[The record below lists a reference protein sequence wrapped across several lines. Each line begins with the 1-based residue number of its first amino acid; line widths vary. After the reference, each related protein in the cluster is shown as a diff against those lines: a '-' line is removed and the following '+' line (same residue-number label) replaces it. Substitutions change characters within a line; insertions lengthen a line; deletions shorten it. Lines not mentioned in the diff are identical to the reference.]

1 MGLTILSVS
10 YPLAEVSP
18 GTAGGAEQV
27 LATLDESLVGAGHRS
42 VVLAAAGSRCFGLLI
57 PGPAVPG
64 VLDQQTQERV
74 RHSYRKTLQKALAR
88 FAVDV
93 VHLHGLDFLDYLP
106 PPGVP
111 VVVTMHLPPNW
122 YPEDAFR
129 LDRPKTYLVCVSR
142 SQARACP
149 TYARIERVIENGIS
163 LERFHP
169 ENKKGKYALA
179 MGRICPEKGFHL
191 ALDAAS
197 AAGLPL
203 FLAGT
208 AFGYPSHQSYFEE
221 AIRSRL
227 RDGHRFLGAI
237 GGVRKQKLVAG
248 ARCLVVTSQ
257 VAETSSLAAME
268 ALACGTPVVAF
279 RVGALCELI
288 DDGRTGYLVD
298 TVMDLPDAIRASQK
312 LDPVACRREAELR
325 FSSEIMEAKYMDLY
339 RKVAAKSVH
348 SPVHSPVHNEDLQ
361 LCEATC

>member
-1 MGLTILSVS
+1 MGLTVLSVS
-10 YPLAEVSP
+10 YPLAQVSP

-27 LATLDESLVGAGHRS
+27 LATLDESVVRAGHRS
-42 VVLAAAGSRCFGLLI
+42 LVLAPAGSRCFGLLI

-64 VLDQQTQERV
+64 VLDLQMQERV
-74 RHSYRKTLQKALAR
+74 RHSYRETLQKVLAR

-106 PPGVP
+106 PAGVP
-111 VVVTMHLPPNW
+111 VVLTLHLPPSW
-122 YPEDAFR
+122 YQEDALR
-129 LDRPKTYLVCVSR
+129 LDRPETYLVCVSQ
-142 SQARACP
+142 SQARECP
-149 TYARIERVIENGIS
+149 PHARIEQVIENGVS

-169 ENKKGKYALA
+169 EKKKGKYALA
-179 MGRICPEKGFHL
+179 MGRICPEKGIHL

-208 AFGYPSHQSYFEE
+208 AFGYRSHQSYFED
-221 AIRSRL
+221 AIRPRL

-237 GGVRKQKLVAG
+237 GGVRKQKLLAG
-248 ARCLVVTSQ
+248 ARCLVVASQ

-268 ALACGTPVVAF
+268 ALACGTPVVTF

-288 DDGRTGYLVD
+288 DDGRTGFLVD
-298 TVMDLPDAIRASQK
+298 TATDLPDAIRVSQK
-312 LDPVACRREAELR
+312 LGSAACRREAELR
-325 FSSEIMEAKYMDLY
+325 FSSEIMQAKYIDLY
-339 RKVAAKSVH
+339 RKAAAKAVH
-348 SPVHSPVHNEDLQ
+348 SDNLQ

>member
-1 MGLTILSVS
+1 MGLTVLSVS
-10 YPLAEVSP
+10 YPLAQVSP

-27 LATLDESLVGAGHRS
+27 LATLDESLVRAGHRS

-64 VLDQQTQERV
+64 VLDKQTQERV
-74 RHSYRKTLQKALAR
+74 RHSYRETLQKVLAR
-88 FAVDV
+88 FAIDV

-106 PPGVP
+106 PAGVP
-111 VVVTMHLPPNW
+111 VVVTLHLPPSW
-122 YPEDAFR
+122 YPEDGFR
-129 LDRPKTYLVCVSR
+129 LNRPETYLVCVSR
-142 SQARACP
+142 SQTRECRP
-149 TYARIERVIENGIS
+149 HARIEQVIENGVS

-169 ENKKGKYALA
+169 AKKKGKYALA

-208 AFGYPSHQSYFEE
+208 VFGYRSHQSYFEE
-221 AIRSRL
+221 AIRPRL
-227 RDGHRFLGAI
+227 RDGHRLLGAI
-237 GGVRKQKLVAG
+237 GGVRKQKLLAG

-279 RVGALCELI
+279 RVGALCDLI
-288 DDGRTGYLVD
+288 EDGRTGFFVD
-298 TVMDLPDAIRASQK
+298 TVTELPEAIRASEK

-325 FSSEIMEAKYMDLY
+325 FSSKIMQAKYMDLY
-339 RKVAAKSVH
+339 RKAAAKSVH
-348 SPVHSPVHNEDLQ
+348 GPVHNEDLQ
-361 LCEATC
+361 LCEVPC

>member
-1 MGLTILSVS
+1 MGLTVLSVS
-10 YPLAEVSP
+10 YPLAQVSP

-27 LATLDESLVGAGHRS
+27 LATLDESLVRAGHRS
-42 VVLAAAGSRCFGLLI
+42 LVLAPAGSQCFGLLI
-57 PGPAVPG
+57 PGPAVLG
-64 VLDQQTQERV
+64 VLDHQTQERV
-74 RHSYRKTLQKALAR
+74 RHSYRETLQKVLAR
-88 FAVDV
+88 FAIDV

-106 PPGVP
+106 PLGVP
-111 VVVTMHLPPNW
+111 VVVTLHLPPSW

-129 LDRPKTYLVCVSR
+129 LTETYLVCVSQ
-142 SQARACP
+142 SQARECP
-149 TYARIERVIENGIS
+149 PQARIEQVIENGVS

-169 ENKKGKYALA
+169 AKKKGKYALA
-179 MGRICPEKGFHL
+179 MGRICPEKGIHL
-191 ALDAAS
+191 AMDAAS

-221 AIRSRL
+221 AIRLRL

-237 GGVRKQKLVAG
+237 GGVRKQKLLAG

-257 VAETSSLAAME
+257 VPETSSLAAME

-279 RVGALCELI
+279 RVGALCDLI
-288 DDGRTGYLVD
+288 DDGRTGFLVD
-298 TVMDLPDAIRASQK
+298 TAMDLPDAMRASQK

-348 SPVHSPVHNEDLQ
+348 SPVHGPVHNEDIQ

>member
-1 MGLTILSVS
+1 MGLTVLSVS
-10 YPLAEVSP
+10 YPLAQVSP

-27 LATLDESLVGAGHRS
+27 LATLDESVVRAGHRS
-42 VVLAAAGSRCFGLLI
+42 LVLAPAGSRCFGLLI

-64 VLDQQTQERV
+64 VLDLQMQERV
-74 RHSYRKTLQKALAR
+74 RHSYRETLQKVLAR

-106 PPGVP
+106 PAGVP
-111 VVVTMHLPPNW
+111 VVLTLHLPPSW
-122 YPEDAFR
+122 YPEDALR
-129 LDRPKTYLVCVSR
+129 LDRPETYLVCVSQ
-142 SQARACP
+142 SQARECP
-149 TYARIERVIENGIS
+149 PHARIEQVIENGVS

-169 ENKKGKYALA
+169 EKKKGKYALA
-179 MGRICPEKGFHL
+179 MGRICPEKGIHL

-221 AIRSRL
+221 AIRPRL

-248 ARCLVVTSQ
+248 ARCLVVASQ

-298 TVMDLPDAIRASQK
+298 TVMDLPDAIRGSEK
-312 LDPVACRREAELR
+312 LDPAACRREAELR
-325 FSSEIMEAKYMDLY
+325 FSSEVMQAKYMNLY
-339 RKVAAKSVH
+339 RKAAANSAH
-348 SPVHSPVHNEDLQ
+348 RPVHSEDLQ

>member
-1 MGLTILSVS
+1 MGLTVLSVS
-10 YPLAEVSP
+10 YPLAQVSP

-27 LATLDESLVGAGHRS
+27 LATLDESVVRAGHRS
-42 VVLAAAGSRCFGLLI
+42 LVLAPAGSRCFGLLI

-64 VLDQQTQERV
+64 VLDLQMQERV
-74 RHSYRKTLQKALAR
+74 RHSYRETLQKVLAR

-106 PPGVP
+106 PAGV
-111 VVVTMHLPPNW
+111 
-122 YPEDAFR
+122 
-129 LDRPKTYLVCVSR
+129 
-142 SQARACP
+142 
-149 TYARIERVIENGIS
+149 S

-169 ENKKGKYALA
+169 EKKKGKYALA
-179 MGRICPEKGFHL
+179 MGRICPEKGIHL

-208 AFGYPSHQSYFEE
+208 AFGYRSHQSYFED
-221 AIRSRL
+221 AIRPRL

-237 GGVRKQKLVAG
+237 GGVRKQKLLAG

-268 ALACGTPVVAF
+268 ALACDTPVVAF
-279 RVGALCELI
+279 PVGALCDLI
-288 DDGRTGYLVD
+288 EDGRTGFLVD
-298 TVMDLPDAIRASQK
+298 TGTDLPDAMRASQK
-312 LDPVACRREAELR
+312 LDPAACRREAELR
-325 FSSEIMEAKYMDLY
+325 FSSEIMQAKYIDLY
-339 RKVAAKSVH
+339 RKAAAKAVH
-348 SPVHSPVHNEDLQ
+348 SDNLQ

>member
-1 MGLTILSVS
+1 M
-10 YPLAEVSP
+10 
-18 GTAGGAEQV
+18 
-27 LATLDESLVGAGHRS
+27 
-42 VVLAAAGSRCFGLLI
+42 
-57 PGPAVPG
+57 
-64 VLDQQTQERV
+64 QQRV
-74 RHSYRKTLQKALAR
+74 RHSYREILQKTLAR

-227 RDGHRFLGAI
+227 RDAHRFLGAI

-361 LCEATC
+361 LCEATY

>member
-1 MGLTILSVS
+1 MGLTVLSVS
-10 YPLAEVSP
+10 YPLAQVSP

-27 LATLDESLVGAGHRS
+27 LATLDESVVRAGHRS
-42 VVLAAAGSRCFGLLI
+42 LVLAPAGSRCFGLLI

-64 VLDQQTQERV
+64 VLDLQMQERV
-74 RHSYRKTLQKALAR
+74 RHSYRETLQKVLAR

-93 VHLHGLDFLDYLP
+93 VHLQECP
-106 PPGVP
+106 P
-111 VVVTMHLPPNW
+111 H
-122 YPEDAFR
+122 
-129 LDRPKTYLVCVSR
+129 
-142 SQARACP
+142 
-149 TYARIERVIENGIS
+149 ARIEQVIENGVS

-169 ENKKGKYALA
+169 EKKKGKYALA
-179 MGRICPEKGFHL
+179 MGRICPEKGIHL

-208 AFGYPSHQSYFEE
+208 AFGYRSHQSYFED
-221 AIRSRL
+221 AIRPRL

-237 GGVRKQKLVAG
+237 GGVRKQKLLAG
-248 ARCLVVTSQ
+248 ARCLVVASQ

-298 TVMDLPDAIRASQK
+298 TVMDLPDAIRGSEK
-312 LDPVACRREAELR
+312 LDPAACRREAELR
-325 FSSEIMEAKYMDLY
+325 FSSEVMQAKYMNLY
-339 RKVAAKSVH
+339 RKAAANSAH
-348 SPVHSPVHNEDLQ
+348 RPVHSEDLQ